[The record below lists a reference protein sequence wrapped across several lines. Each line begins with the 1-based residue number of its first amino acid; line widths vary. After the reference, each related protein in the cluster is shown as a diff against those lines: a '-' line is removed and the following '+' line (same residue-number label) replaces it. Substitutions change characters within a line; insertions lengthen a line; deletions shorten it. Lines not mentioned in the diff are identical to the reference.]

1 MTTLKQRRRRQ
12 TWVAFG
18 AGVLVLTMLPVSVV
32 VAWRAIRDSKAAQ
45 EVVALPSRE
54 LPTTPTAIL
63 AVTDEQNFLTSISIV
78 ALTPEGAGG
87 TVMILPVG
95 LMKPGQP
102 AGQPKR
108 LADVYGS
115 DGVDALK
122 AAVESVTNSQ
132 IDVIAVNGV
141 DVTAELIARAGT
153 TSPTYATDVTDTE
166 TDATRIVVAAGAN
179 QLTPIQAAQVLAS
192 RDVAQMESARMP
204 NIKATW
210 DAIVASIGSGV
221 IGAVPAAVIPDVGA
235 QTPTDMP
242 TFMSALFSGPIK
254 VWQFGFERITDAEQN
269 PQDIDVYGFNA
280 GELVM
285 VMASVA
291 PSAMVAVFPTLSV
304 QIDSPFGDIAV
315 TQDATFRMLYM
326 GTNVILVRQ
335 VTSTPPPVTVIKYSD
350 EMDRAMAE
358 PLTTMFGEIVFE
370 KATERVEGIDVQ
382 VILGDSFVNFL
393 ATGAKPD
400 PNVNP
405 EDLAANASDAPTP
418 ETTP

>member
-18 AGVLVLTMLPVSVV
+18 AGALVLTMLPVSVV

-405 EDLAANASDAPTP
+405 EDLAANASDAPTT

>member
-95 LMKPGQP
+95 LMRPGQP

-132 IDVIAVNGV
+132 IDLIAVNGV

-210 DAIVASIGSGV
+210 DAIVASIGAGV

-242 TFMSALFSGPIK
+242 AFMSALFSGPIK
-254 VWQFGFERITDAEQN
+254 VWQFGFERITDTEQN
-269 PQDIDVYGFNA
+269 PQDIDVYGYNA
-280 GELVM
+280 GEIIM

-315 TQDATFRMLYM
+315 TQDATIRMLYM

-335 VTSTPPPVTVIKYSD
+335 VASTPPPVTVIKYSD
-350 EMDRAMAE
+350 EMDRAMVE

-405 EDLAANASDAPTP
+405 EDLAANASDAPTT

>member
-1 MTTLKQRRRRQ
+1 MSTLKQRRRHQ

-18 AGVLVLTMLPVSVV
+18 AGVLVLVLLPVSVV

-54 LPTTPTAIL
+54 LPTTPIAIL
-63 AVTDEQNFLTSISIV
+63 AVTDELNFLSSISIV
-78 ALTPEGAGG
+78 ALTPDGAGG
-87 TVMILPVG
+87 TVMIMPVG
-95 LMKPGQP
+95 LMVPGQP

-122 AAVESVTNSQ
+122 TAVESATNSQ
-132 IDVIAVNGV
+132 IDLIAVNGV
-141 DVTAELIARAGT
+141 DATAELIARVGT
-153 TSPTYATDVTDTE
+153 TTPTYEVDVTDTE
-166 TDATRIVVAAGAN
+166 TDATRSVASAGVN
-179 QLTPIQAAQVLAS
+179 EFSPLQAAQVLAA
-192 RDVAQMESARMP
+192 RDVSQMESARMP
-204 NIKATW
+204 NVKATW
-210 DAIVASIGSGV
+210 DAIVASVGNGS
-221 IGAVPAAVIPDVGA
+221 IGAVPAVVIPDVGA
-235 QTPTDMP
+235 QTPPDMP
-242 TFMSALFSGPIK
+242 AFMSALFAGPIK
-254 VWQFGFERITDAEQN
+254 VWQFASERVTDTEAN
-269 PQDIDVYGFNA
+269 PQDIDVYGYNA
-280 GELVM
+280 GEVVM

-291 PSAMVAVFPTLSV
+291 PSAMVAVLPTLSV
-304 QIDSPFGDIAV
+304 QIDSPYADIEV
-315 TQDATFRMLYM
+315 TKEATFRMLYM

-335 VTSTPPPVTVIKYSD
+335 VSSTPPPITVIKYAD

-400 PNVNP
+400 PNINP
-405 EDLAANASDAPTP
+405 EDLAANAADALTT

>member
-132 IDVIAVNGV
+132 IDLIAVNGV

-304 QIDSPFGDIAV
+304 QIDSPFGDVAV

-405 EDLAANASDAPTP
+405 EDLAADASDAPTT
-418 ETTP
+418 ETTS

>member
-1 MTTLKQRRRRQ
+1 MSALKQRRRRQ
-12 TWVAFG
+12 TWAAFG
-18 AGVLVLTMLPVSVV
+18 AGILVLTLLPVSVV
-32 VAWRAIRDSKAAQ
+32 VAWRAIRDSKAAE

-54 LPTTPTAIL
+54 LPTIPTAIL
-63 AVTDEQNFLTSISIV
+63 AVTDEQNFLTSLNII

-95 LMKPGQP
+95 LLVPGQP
-102 AGQPKR
+102 VGQPKR
-108 LADVYGS
+108 IADVYGS
-115 DGVDALK
+115 DGVDALRS
-122 AAVESVTNSQ
+122 AVESVTNSQ
-132 IDVIAVNGV
+132 IDLISVNGV
-141 DVTAELIARAGT
+141 DVTAELIARVGT
-153 TSPTYATDVTDTE
+153 TTPTYAADVTDTE
-166 TDATRIVVAAGAN
+166 TDETRVVATAGIN
-179 QLTPIQAAQVLAS
+179 EFSPIQAAQVLAA
-192 RDVAQMESARMP
+192 RDVAQVESTRIP
-204 NIKATW
+204 NVKATW
-210 DAIVASIGSGV
+210 DAIAASIGAGI
-221 IGAVPAAVIPDVGA
+221 IGAIPAAVVPDVGA
-235 QTPTDMP
+235 QTPVDMP
-242 TFMSALFSGPIK
+242 TFMSALFAGPIK
-254 VWQFGFERITDAEQN
+254 LWQFASERVNDAERN

-304 QIDSPFGDIAV
+304 QIDSPYADIAV

-335 VTSTPPPVTVIKYSD
+335 VTSTPLPVTVIKYSD
-350 EMDRAMAE
+350 EMDRAIAE

-405 EDLAANASDAPTP
+405 EDLAANASDAPTT

>member
-166 TDATRIVVAAGAN
+166 TDATRIVATAGAN

-204 NIKATW
+204 SIKATW

-382 VILGDSFVNFL
+382 VILGDSFVDFL

-405 EDLAANASDAPTP
+405 EDLAANASDAPTT

>member
-95 LMKPGQP
+95 LMRPGQP

-122 AAVESVTNSQ
+122 VAVESVTNSQ

-304 QIDSPFGDIAV
+304 QIDSPFGDVAV

-405 EDLAANASDAPTP
+405 EDLAANASDAPTT

>member
-18 AGVLVLTMLPVSVV
+18 AGMLVLTLLPVSVV

-54 LPTTPTAIL
+54 LPATPIAIL
-63 AVTDEQNFLTSISIV
+63 AVTDEQNFLTSLSIV

-87 TVMILPVG
+87 TVMIMPVG
-95 LMKPGQP
+95 SMLPGQP
-102 AGQPKR
+102 AGEPKR

-132 IDVIAVNGV
+132 IDLIAVNGV
-141 DVTAELIARAGT
+141 DATAELIARAGT
-153 TSPTYATDVTDTE
+153 TTPTYAADVTDTE
-166 TDATRIVVAAGAN
+166 TDATRIVAAAGAN
-179 QLTPIQAAQVLAS
+179 EFTPIQAAQVLAS
-192 RDVAQMESARMP
+192 RNVAQIESVRIP
-204 NIKATW
+204 NVKATW
-210 DAIVASIGSGV
+210 EAIVASIGAGV
-221 IGAVPAAVIPDVGA
+221 IGAVPAAVIADVGA
-235 QTPTDMP
+235 QTPTDMA

-254 VWQFGFERITDAEQN
+254 VWQFGFERIIDAERN
-269 PQDIDVYGFNA
+269 PQDIDVYGFNV
-280 GELVM
+280 GEVVM

-304 QIDSPFGDIAV
+304 QIDSPFADIAV

-335 VTSTPPPVTVIKYSD
+335 VTSIPPPVTVIKYSD

-370 KATERVEGIDVQ
+370 KATERVEGIDAQ

-393 ATGAKPD
+393 AAGAKPD
-400 PNVNP
+400 PSVNP
-405 EDLAANASDAPTP
+405 EDLAANASDAPTT

>member
-63 AVTDEQNFLTSISIV
+63 AVTDEQNFLTSISII

-132 IDVIAVNGV
+132 IDLIAVNGV

-304 QIDSPFGDIAV
+304 QIDSPFGDVAV

-405 EDLAANASDAPTP
+405 EDLAADASDAPTT

>member
-304 QIDSPFGDIAV
+304 QIDSPYADITV

-382 VILGDSFVNFL
+382 VILGDSFVDFL

-405 EDLAANASDAPTP
+405 EDLAANASDAPTT

>member
-63 AVTDEQNFLTSISIV
+63 AVTDEQNFLTSLSIV

-132 IDVIAVNGV
+132 IDLISVNGV

-166 TDATRIVVAAGAN
+166 TDAVRIVATAGAN

-204 NIKATW
+204 NVKATW

-235 QTPTDMP
+235 QTPIDMP

-254 VWQFGFERITDAEQN
+254 VWQFGFERIIDAEQN
-269 PQDIDVYGFNA
+269 PQAIDVYGFNA

-405 EDLAANASDAPTP
+405 EDLAADASDAPTT

>member
-63 AVTDEQNFLTSISIV
+63 AVTDEQNFLTSISII

-122 AAVESVTNSQ
+122 VAVESVTNSQ

-335 VTSTPPPVTVIKYSD
+335 VTSTPPPVTIIKYSD

-405 EDLAANASDAPTP
+405 EDLAANASDAPTT

>member
-95 LMKPGQP
+95 LMRPGQP

-132 IDVIAVNGV
+132 IDLIAVNGV

-304 QIDSPFGDIAV
+304 QIDSPYADITV

-405 EDLAANASDAPTP
+405 EDLAADASDAPTT

>member
-304 QIDSPFGDIAV
+304 QIDSPFGDVAV

-405 EDLAANASDAPTP
+405 EDLAANASDAPTT

>member
-204 NIKATW
+204 NIRATW
-210 DAIVASIGSGV
+210 DAIVTSIGSGV

-382 VILGDSFVNFL
+382 VILGDSFVDFL

-405 EDLAANASDAPTP
+405 EDLAANASDAPTT

>member
-132 IDVIAVNGV
+132 IDLIAVNGV

-210 DAIVASIGSGV
+210 DAIVASIGAGV

-405 EDLAANASDAPTP
+405 EDLAANASDAPTT

>member
-1 MTTLKQRRRRQ
+1 MSTLKQRRRRQ
-12 TWVAFG
+12 TWAAFG
-18 AGVLVLTMLPVSVV
+18 AGILVLTLLPVSVV
-32 VAWRAIRDSKAAQ
+32 VAWRAIRDSKAAE

-54 LPTTPTAIL
+54 LPTIPTAIL
-63 AVTDEQNFLTSISIV
+63 AVTDEQNFLTSLNII

-95 LMKPGQP
+95 LMVPGQP
-102 AGQPKR
+102 VGQPKR
-108 LADVYGS
+108 IADVYGS
-115 DGVDALK
+115 DGVDALRS
-122 AAVESVTNSQ
+122 AVESVTNSQ
-132 IDVIAVNGV
+132 IDLISVNGV
-141 DVTAELIARAGT
+141 DVTAELIARVGT
-153 TSPTYATDVTDTE
+153 TTPTYAADVTDTE
-166 TDATRIVVAAGAN
+166 TDETRVVATAGIN
-179 QLTPIQAAQVLAS
+179 EFSPIQAAQVLAA
-192 RDVAQMESARMP
+192 RDVGQVESTRIP
-204 NIKATW
+204 NVKATW
-210 DAIVASIGSGV
+210 DAIAASIGAGI
-221 IGAVPAAVIPDVGA
+221 IGAIPAAVVPDVGA
-235 QTPTDMP
+235 QTPVDMP
-242 TFMSALFSGPIK
+242 TFMSALFAGPIK
-254 VWQFGFERITDAEQN
+254 LWQFASERVNDAERN

-280 GELVM
+280 GELVT

-304 QIDSPFGDIAV
+304 QIDSPYADIAV

-335 VTSTPPPVTVIKYSD
+335 VTSTPLPVTVIKYSD
-350 EMDRAMAE
+350 EMDRAIAE

-405 EDLAANASDAPTP
+405 EDLAANASDAPTT

>member
-210 DAIVASIGSGV
+210 DAIVASIGAGV

-291 PSAMVAVFPTLSV
+291 PSAMVAVFPTFSV

-382 VILGDSFVNFL
+382 VILGDSFVDFL

-405 EDLAANASDAPTP
+405 EDLAANASDAPTT

>member
-132 IDVIAVNGV
+132 IDLIAVNGV

-405 EDLAANASDAPTP
+405 EDLAANASDAPTT

>member
-1 MTTLKQRRRRQ
+1 MSTLKQRRRRQ
-12 TWVAFG
+12 TWAAFG
-18 AGVLVLTMLPVSVV
+18 AGILVLTLLPVSVV
-32 VAWRAIRDSKAAQ
+32 VAWRAIRDSKAAE

-63 AVTDEQNFLTSISIV
+63 AVTDELNFLTSLNIV

-95 LMKPGQP
+95 LMVPGQP
-102 AGQPKR
+102 VGQPKR

-115 DGVDALK
+115 DGVDALRS
-122 AAVESVTNSQ
+122 AVESVTNSQ
-132 IDVIAVNGV
+132 IDLISVNGV
-141 DVTAELIARAGT
+141 DATAELIARAGT
-153 TSPTYATDVTDTE
+153 TTPTYAADVTDTE
-166 TDATRIVVAAGAN
+166 TDATRIVATVGVN
-179 QLTPIQAAQVLAS
+179 EFTPIQAAQVLAA
-192 RDVAQMESARMP
+192 RDVSQVESTRMP
-204 NIKATW
+204 NVKATW
-210 DAIVASIGSGV
+210 DAIVTSIGAGI
-221 IGAVPAAVIPDVGA
+221 IGAIPAAVVPDVGA
-235 QTPTDMP
+235 QTPVDMP
-242 TFMSALFSGPIK
+242 TFMSALFAGPIK
-254 VWQFGFERITDAEQN
+254 LWQFSSERLSDAERN

-304 QIDSPFGDIAV
+304 QIDSRYADIAV

-335 VTSTPPPVTVIKYSD
+335 VTSTPLPVTVIKYSD

-405 EDLAANASDAPTP
+405 EDLAADASDAPTT

>member
-210 DAIVASIGSGV
+210 DAIVTSIGSGV

-382 VILGDSFVNFL
+382 VILGDSFVDFL

-405 EDLAANASDAPTP
+405 EDLAANASDAPTT

>member
-63 AVTDEQNFLTSISIV
+63 AVTDEQNFLTSISII

-132 IDVIAVNGV
+132 IDLIAVNGV

-166 TDATRIVVAAGAN
+166 TDATRIVAAAGAN
-179 QLTPIQAAQVLAS
+179 QLSPIQAAQVLAS

-210 DAIVASIGSGV
+210 DAIVASIGGGV

-254 VWQFGFERITDAEQN
+254 VWQFGFERIIDAEQN

-304 QIDSPFGDIAV
+304 QIDSPFGDITV

-335 VTSTPPPVTVIKYSD
+335 GTSAPPPVTVIKYSD

-405 EDLAANASDAPTP
+405 
-418 ETTP
+418 

>member
-1 MTTLKQRRRRQ
+1 MSTLKQRRRRQ
-12 TWVAFG
+12 TWAAFG
-18 AGVLVLTMLPVSVV
+18 AGILVLTLLPVSVV
-32 VAWRAIRDSKAAQ
+32 VAWRAIRDSKAAE

-54 LPTTPTAIL
+54 LPTIPTAIL
-63 AVTDEQNFLTSISIV
+63 AVTDEQNFLTSLNII

-95 LMKPGQP
+95 LMVPGQP
-102 AGQPKR
+102 VGQPKR
-108 LADVYGS
+108 IADVYGS
-115 DGVDALK
+115 DGVDALRS
-122 AAVESVTNSQ
+122 AVESVTNSQ
-132 IDVIAVNGV
+132 IDLISVNGV
-141 DVTAELIARAGT
+141 DVTAELIARVGT
-153 TSPTYATDVTDTE
+153 TTPTYAADVTDTE
-166 TDATRIVVAAGAN
+166 TDETRVVATAGIN
-179 QLTPIQAAQVLAS
+179 EFSPIQAAQVLAA
-192 RDVAQMESARMP
+192 RDIAQVESTRTP
-204 NIKATW
+204 NVKATW
-210 DAIVASIGSGV
+210 DAIAASIGAGI
-221 IGAVPAAVIPDVGA
+221 IGAIPAAVVPDVGA
-235 QTPTDMP
+235 QTPVDMP
-242 TFMSALFSGPIK
+242 TFMSALFAGPIK
-254 VWQFGFERITDAEQN
+254 LWQFASERVNDAERN

-304 QIDSPFGDIAV
+304 QIDSPYADIAV

-335 VTSTPPPVTVIKYSD
+335 VTSTPLPVTVIKYSD
-350 EMDRAMAE
+350 EMDRAIAE

-393 ATGAKPD
+393 ATGAKPE

-405 EDLAANASDAPTP
+405 EDLAANATDAPTT
-418 ETTP
+418 ETIP

>member
-1 MTTLKQRRRRQ
+1 MTTLQQRRRRQ

-18 AGVLVLTMLPVSVV
+18 AGILVLALLPVSVV

-45 EVVALPSRE
+45 EVVALPSSD
-54 LPTTPTAIL
+54 LPTTPTAIF
-63 AVTDEQNFLTSISIV
+63 AVTDEQNFLTSLSII
-78 ALTPEGAGG
+78 ALTPEGSGG

-95 LMKPGQP
+95 LMQPGQP
-102 AGQPKR
+102 AGQPRR

-132 IDVIAVNGV
+132 IDLIAVNGV
-141 DVTAELIARAGT
+141 DATGELIARAGT
-153 TSPTYATDVTDTE
+153 TAPTYAADVTDTE
-166 TDATRIVVAAGAN
+166 TDATRIVATAGAN

-192 RDVAQMESARMP
+192 RDVAQIESTRLP
-204 NIKATW
+204 NVKATW
-210 DAIVASIGSGV
+210 DAIVAAIGTGV

-235 QTPTDMP
+235 QTPIDMP
-242 TFMSALFSGPIK
+242 TFMSALFSGPMK
-254 VWQFGFERITDAEQN
+254 VWQFGFERISDAERN

-280 GELVM
+280 GEFVM

-304 QIDSPFGDIAV
+304 QIDSPFADISV

-335 VTSTPPPVTVIKYSD
+335 VTSSPPPITVIKYSD

-382 VILGDSFVNFL
+382 VVLGDSFVNFL

-405 EDLAANASDAPTP
+405 EDLAANATDDPTT

>member
-1 MTTLKQRRRRQ
+1 MSTLKQRRRRQ
-12 TWVAFG
+12 TWAVFG
-18 AGVLVLTMLPVSVV
+18 AGILVLTLLPVSVV
-32 VAWRAIRDSKAAQ
+32 VAWRAIRDSKAAE

-63 AVTDEQNFLTSISIV
+63 AVTDELNFLTSLNIV

-95 LMKPGQP
+95 LMVPGQP
-102 AGQPKR
+102 VGQPKR

-115 DGVDALK
+115 DGADALR

-132 IDVIAVNGV
+132 IDLISVNGV
-141 DVTAELIARAGT
+141 DATAELIARAGT
-153 TSPTYATDVTDTE
+153 TTPTYAADVTDTE
-166 TDATRIVVAAGAN
+166 TDATRIVATVGVN
-179 QLTPIQAAQVLAS
+179 EFTPIQAAQVLAA
-192 RDVAQMESARMP
+192 RDVSQVESTRMP
-204 NIKATW
+204 NVKATW
-210 DAIVASIGSGV
+210 DAIVTSIGAGI
-221 IGAVPAAVIPDVGA
+221 IGAIPAAVVPDVGA
-235 QTPTDMP
+235 QTPVDMP
-242 TFMSALFSGPIK
+242 TFMSALFAGPIK
-254 VWQFGFERITDAEQN
+254 LWQFSSERLSDAERN

-304 QIDSPFGDIAV
+304 QIDSPYADIAV

-335 VTSTPPPVTVIKYSD
+335 VTSTPLPVTVIKYSD

-405 EDLAANASDAPTP
+405 EDLAADASDAPTT

>member
-1 MTTLKQRRRRQ
+1 MSTLKQRRRRQ
-12 TWVAFG
+12 TWAAFG
-18 AGVLVLTMLPVSVV
+18 AGILVLTLLPVSVV
-32 VAWRAIRDSKAAQ
+32 VAWRAIRDSKAAE

-54 LPTTPTAIL
+54 LPTIPTAIL
-63 AVTDEQNFLTSISIV
+63 AVTDEQNFLTSLNII

-95 LMKPGQP
+95 LMVPGQP
-102 AGQPKR
+102 VGQPKR
-108 LADVYGS
+108 IADVYGS
-115 DGVDALK
+115 DGVDALRS
-122 AAVESVTNSQ
+122 AVESVTNSQ
-132 IDVIAVNGV
+132 IDLISVNGV
-141 DVTAELIARAGT
+141 DVTAELIARVGT
-153 TSPTYATDVTDTE
+153 TTPTYAADVTDTE
-166 TDATRIVVAAGAN
+166 TDETRVVATAGIN
-179 QLTPIQAAQVLAS
+179 EFSPIQAAQVLAA
-192 RDVAQMESARMP
+192 RDVAQVESTRIP
-204 NIKATW
+204 NVKATW
-210 DAIVASIGSGV
+210 DAIAASIGAGI
-221 IGAVPAAVIPDVGA
+221 IGAIPAAVVPDVGA
-235 QTPTDMP
+235 QTPVDMP
-242 TFMSALFSGPIK
+242 TFMSALFAGPIK
-254 VWQFGFERITDAEQN
+254 LWQLASERVNDAERN

-304 QIDSPFGDIAV
+304 QIDSPYADIAV

-335 VTSTPPPVTVIKYSD
+335 VTSTPLPVTVIKYSD
-350 EMDRAMAE
+350 EMDRAIAE

-405 EDLAANASDAPTP
+405 EDLAANASDAPTT

>member
-122 AAVESVTNSQ
+122 VAVESVTNSQ

-382 VILGDSFVNFL
+382 VILGDSFVDFL

-405 EDLAANASDAPTP
+405 EDLAANASDAPTT

>member
-1 MTTLKQRRRRQ
+1 MSTLKQRRRHQ

-18 AGVLVLTMLPVSVV
+18 AGIMVLVLLPVSVV

-45 EVVALPSRE
+45 EIVALPSRD

-63 AVTDEQNFLTSISIV
+63 AVTDELNFLTSLSIV
-78 ALTPEGAGG
+78 ALTPDGVGG
-87 TVMILPVG
+87 TVMIMPVG
-95 LMKPGQP
+95 LMVSGQP

-122 AAVESVTNSQ
+122 SAVEGATNSQ
-132 IDVIAVNGV
+132 IDLIAVNGV
-141 DVTAELIARAGT
+141 DATAELIARVGT
-153 TSPTYATDVTDTE
+153 TTPTYEVDVTDTE
-166 TDATRIVVAAGAN
+166 TDATRSVASAGVN
-179 QLTPIQAAQVLAS
+179 EFSPLQAAQVLAA
-192 RDVAQMESARMP
+192 RDISQMESARLP
-204 NIKATW
+204 NVKATW
-210 DAIVASIGSGV
+210 DAIVASVGNGS
-221 IGAVPAAVIPDVGA
+221 IGAVPAVVIPDVGA
-235 QTPTDMP
+235 QTPPDMP
-242 TFMSALFSGPIK
+242 AFMSALFAGPIK
-254 VWQFGFERITDAEQN
+254 VWHFASERVTDTEAN
-269 PQDIDVYGFNA
+269 PQDIDVYGYNA
-280 GELVM
+280 GEVVM

-291 PSAMVAVFPTLSV
+291 PSAMVAVLPTLSV
-304 QIDSPFGDIAV
+304 QIDSPYADIEV
-315 TQDATFRMLYM
+315 TKEATFRMLYM

-335 VTSTPPPVTVIKYSD
+335 VSSTPPPITIIKYAD

-400 PNVNP
+400 PNINP
-405 EDLAANASDAPTP
+405 EDLAVNAADALTT

>member
-1 MTTLKQRRRRQ
+1 MSTLKQRRRHQ

-18 AGVLVLTMLPVSVV
+18 AGIMVLVLLPVSVV

-45 EVVALPSRE
+45 EIVALPSRD

-63 AVTDEQNFLTSISIV
+63 AVTDELNFLTSLSIV
-78 ALTPEGAGG
+78 ALTPDGIGG
-87 TVMILPVG
+87 TVMIMPVG
-95 LMKPGQP
+95 LMVAGQP

-122 AAVESVTNSQ
+122 SAVEGATNSQ
-132 IDVIAVNGV
+132 IDLIAVNGV
-141 DVTAELIARAGT
+141 DATAELIARVGT
-153 TSPTYATDVTDTE
+153 TTPTYEVDVTDTE
-166 TDATRIVVAAGAN
+166 TDATRSVASAGVN
-179 QLTPIQAAQVLAS
+179 EFSPLQAAQVLAA
-192 RDVAQMESARMP
+192 RDISQMESARMP
-204 NIKATW
+204 NVKATW
-210 DAIVASIGSGV
+210 DAIVASVGNGS
-221 IGAVPAAVIPDVGA
+221 IGAVPAVVIPDVGA
-235 QTPTDMP
+235 QTPPDMSA
-242 TFMSALFSGPIK
+242 FMSALFAGSIK
-254 VWQFGFERITDAEQN
+254 VWQFASERVTSTEAN
-269 PQDIDVYGFNA
+269 PQDIDVYGYNA
-280 GELVM
+280 GEVVM

-291 PSAMVAVFPTLSV
+291 PSAMVAVLPTLSV
-304 QIDSPFGDIAV
+304 QIDSPYADIEV
-315 TQDATFRMLYM
+315 TKEATFRMLYM

-335 VTSTPPPVTVIKYSD
+335 VSSTPPPITIIKYAD

-400 PNVNP
+400 PNINP
-405 EDLAANASDAPTP
+405 EDLAVNAADALTT

>member
-304 QIDSPFGDIAV
+304 QIDSPFGDVAV

-405 EDLAANASDAPTP
+405 EDLAADASDAPTT

>member
-63 AVTDEQNFLTSISIV
+63 AVTDEQNFLTSLNIV

-115 DGVDALK
+115 DGVDALRS
-122 AAVESVTNSQ
+122 AVESVTNSQ
-132 IDVIAVNGV
+132 IDLIAVNGV

-153 TSPTYATDVTDTE
+153 TSPTYVTDVTDTE
-166 TDATRIVVAAGAN
+166 TDATRIVATAGAN

-192 RDVAQMESARMP
+192 RDVAQMESARMS
-204 NIKATW
+204 NVKATW
-210 DAIVASIGSGV
+210 DAIVASIGAGV
-221 IGAVPAAVIPDVGA
+221 IGAVPAPVIPDVGA

-254 VWQFGFERITDAEQN
+254 VWQFGYERITDAEQN

-304 QIDSPFGDIAV
+304 QIDSPYADITV

-335 VTSTPPPVTVIKYSD
+335 VTSTPPPVTIIKYSD

-382 VILGDSFVNFL
+382 VILGDSFVDFL

-405 EDLAANASDAPTP
+405 EDLAADASDAPTT

>member
-304 QIDSPFGDIAV
+304 QIDSPYADITV

-405 EDLAANASDAPTP
+405 EDLAANASDAPTT

>member
-1 MTTLKQRRRRQ
+1 MSTLKQRRRHQ

-18 AGVLVLTMLPVSVV
+18 AGITVLVLLPVSVV

-45 EVVALPSRE
+45 EIVALPSRD

-63 AVTDEQNFLTSISIV
+63 AVTDELNFLTSLSIV
-78 ALTPEGAGG
+78 ALTPDGVGG
-87 TVMILPVG
+87 TVMIMPVG
-95 LMKPGQP
+95 LMVSGQP

-122 AAVESVTNSQ
+122 SAVEGATNSQ
-132 IDVIAVNGV
+132 IDLIAVNGV
-141 DVTAELIARAGT
+141 DATAELIARVGT
-153 TSPTYATDVTDTE
+153 TTPTYEVDVTDTE
-166 TDATRIVVAAGAN
+166 TDATRSVASAGVN
-179 QLTPIQAAQVLAS
+179 EFSPLQAAQVLAA
-192 RDVAQMESARMP
+192 RDISQMESARLP
-204 NIKATW
+204 NVKATW
-210 DAIVASIGSGV
+210 DAIVASVGSGS
-221 IGAVPAAVIPDVGA
+221 IGAVPTVVIPDVGA
-235 QTPTDMP
+235 QTPLDMP
-242 TFMSALFSGPIK
+242 AFMSALFAGPIK
-254 VWQFGFERITDAEQN
+254 VWQFASERVTNTEAN
-269 PQDIDVYGFNA
+269 PQDIDVYGYNA
-280 GELVM
+280 GEVVM

-291 PSAMVAVFPTLSV
+291 PSAMVAVLPTLSV
-304 QIDSPFGDIAV
+304 QIDSPYADIEV
-315 TQDATFRMLYM
+315 TKEATFRMLYM

-335 VTSTPPPVTVIKYSD
+335 VSSTPPPITIIKYAD

-400 PNVNP
+400 PNINP
-405 EDLAANASDAPTP
+405 EDLAVNAADALTT

>member
-95 LMKPGQP
+95 LIKPGQP

-132 IDVIAVNGV
+132 IDLIAVNGV

-166 TDATRIVVAAGAN
+166 TDATRIVAAAGAN
-179 QLTPIQAAQVLAS
+179 QLSPIQAAQVLAS

-210 DAIVASIGSGV
+210 DAIVASIGGGV

-254 VWQFGFERITDAEQN
+254 VWQFGFERIIDAEQN

-304 QIDSPFGDIAV
+304 QIDSPFGDITV

-335 VTSTPPPVTVIKYSD
+335 GTSAPPPVTVIKYSD

-405 EDLAANASDAPTP
+405 EDLAANATDDPTT

>member
-1 MTTLKQRRRRQ
+1 MSTLKQRRRHQ

-18 AGVLVLTMLPVSVV
+18 AGIMVLVLLPVSVV

-45 EVVALPSRE
+45 EIVALPSRD

-63 AVTDEQNFLTSISIV
+63 AVTDELNFLTSLSIV
-78 ALTPEGAGG
+78 ALTPDGVGG
-87 TVMILPVG
+87 TVMIMPVG
-95 LMKPGQP
+95 LMVSGQP

-122 AAVESVTNSQ
+122 SAVEGATNSQ
-132 IDVIAVNGV
+132 IDLIAVNGV
-141 DVTAELIARAGT
+141 DATAELIARVGT
-153 TSPTYATDVTDTE
+153 TTPTYEVDVTDTE
-166 TDATRIVVAAGAN
+166 TDATRSVASAGVN
-179 QLTPIQAAQVLAS
+179 EFSPLQAAQVLAA
-192 RDVAQMESARMP
+192 RDISQMESARMP
-204 NIKATW
+204 NVKATW
-210 DAIVASIGSGV
+210 DAIVASVGNGS
-221 IGAVPAAVIPDVGA
+221 IGAVPAVVIPDVGA
-235 QTPTDMP
+235 QTPPDMP
-242 TFMSALFSGPIK
+242 AFMSALFAGPIK
-254 VWQFGFERITDAEQN
+254 VWQFASERVTSTEAN
-269 PQDIDVYGFNA
+269 PQDIDVYGYNA
-280 GELVM
+280 GEVVM

-291 PSAMVAVFPTLSV
+291 PSAMVAVLPTLSV
-304 QIDSPFGDIAV
+304 QIDSPYADIEV
-315 TQDATFRMLYM
+315 TKEATFRMLYM

-335 VTSTPPPVTVIKYSD
+335 VSSTPPPITIIKYAD

-400 PNVNP
+400 PNINP
-405 EDLAANASDAPTP
+405 EDLAVNAADALTT